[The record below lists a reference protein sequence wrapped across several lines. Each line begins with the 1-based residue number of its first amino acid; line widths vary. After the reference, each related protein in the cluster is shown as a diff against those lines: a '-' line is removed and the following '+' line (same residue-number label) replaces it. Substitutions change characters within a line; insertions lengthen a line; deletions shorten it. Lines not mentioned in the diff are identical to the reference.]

1 MVNQTEVI
9 KQVPLSY
16 LRRGWMK
23 NNGIT
28 NVALAKRFGVSNPRI
43 SRIINE
49 GRCPQK
55 YIRILK
61 EEFLMPESLLP
72 TPSRE
77 RPGPLPRA
85 KK

>member
-16 LRRGWMK
+16 LRREWMK

-28 NVALAKRFGVSNPRI
+28 NVTLAKRFDLSNPRI
-43 SRIINE
+43 SRIMNE

-61 EEFLMPESLLP
+61 EEFMMPDALLP
-72 TPSRE
+72 APSRE
-77 RPGPLPRA
+77 RPGPVPRA